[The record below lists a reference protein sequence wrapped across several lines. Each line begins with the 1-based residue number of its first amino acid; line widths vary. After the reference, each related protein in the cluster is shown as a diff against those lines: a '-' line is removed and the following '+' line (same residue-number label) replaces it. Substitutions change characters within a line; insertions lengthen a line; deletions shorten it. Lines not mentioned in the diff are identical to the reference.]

1 MSQEKIFA
9 DGFSFK
15 RNENAPDFVVGKLT
29 MKVEDAI
36 AFLKKHQNNGWVSI
50 EIKYG
55 RTGNAYCE
63 LNTYQPKQGGGNP
76 QPAVAKQPI
85 GNIEANFMEDA
96 IKEIEEEDELPF

>member
-63 LNTYQPKQGGGNP
+63 LNTFQPKQGLVNP
-76 QPAVAKQPI
+76 QPAVAKQPM

-96 IKEIEEEDELPF
+96 IKEMEEDDELPF